1 MTVHKL
7 KCAVLAVFASA
18 VGAAFGDIIS
28 SAGEKLV
35 SAGQTVVFLGDS
47 ITHYGVKNPYGYV
60 QLVVKGLSANGIELK
75 WFGAGIP
82 GNKALHMNARFDKD
96 VLARKPDLVTISA
109 GVNDVWFAGPDCTLE
124 KYRVDM
130 EQMIERG
137 KAAGVKVVLLTP
149 TTAMGEFNN
158 PNIVK
163 YAECVREL
171 AAKHGLVVADT
182 WKAVRGVIDDPAGAK
197 LVPRGL
203 KATADGVH
211 MAPSGDRAMARC
223 VLRAFGL
230 GDGEMAKAEK
240 VWNEGVSL
248 CTLKSCVGVPLKTY
262 RALEAEADA
271 RACKIEAVYREIF
284 RKGVEVTLAGAAL
297 EEPKTS
303 FAAPCKPDGQKP
315 EIAVIGDYF
324 HYVDQ
329 QSRSGLVNFIRR
341 AIDATGKDLAVFA
354 EPQFRGGTTA
364 LNGYWDKTLA
374 NRKIAYLVVTTG
386 SYDAWNN
393 DREKFPALM
402 KQLAEKATKAGT
414 KVVFLTTRPVR
425 SNVSDPFNAALQ
437 AMADGKSVFVLDQL
451 AIDRA
456 ELKRRAANKEASI
469 CSAGYP
475 LNPQVNFLLGK
486 ALLPLLGFGEKEI
499 EKVVARIE
507 ALPDFADTDAV
518 ASVSFAEYDRLLDL
532 ARKENVPLSE
542 ICQKALVRGV
552 KTTQL
557 CSCPREA
564 D

>member
-1 MTVHKL
+1 MK
-7 KCAVLAVFASA
+7 KFVLSLGMV
-18 VGAAFGDIIS
+18 VAAALS
-28 SAGEKLV
+28 SVACEKLV
-35 SAGQTVVFLGDS
+35 ADGQTVVFLGDS
-47 ITHYGVKNPYGYV
+47 ITHYGANNPYGYV
-60 QLVVKGLSANGIELK
+60 QLVVKGLSAHGIVPK

-109 GVNDVWFAGPDCTLE
+109 GVNDVWFARPDCTLD

-137 KAAGVKVVLLTP
+137 EAAGVKVVLLTP

-182 WKAVRGVIDDPAGAK
+182 WKAVRDVIDDPAGAK

-211 MAPSGDRAMARC
+211 MAPMGDRAMARC

-230 GDGEMAKAEK
+230 DDREMARAEK
-240 VWNEGVSL
+240 TWNEDVSL

-271 RACKIEAVYREIF
+271 RACKIEDVYRETF
-284 RKGVEVTLAGAAL
+284 RKGVEATLTGAAL
-297 EEPKTS
+297 EEPKTTP
-303 FAAPCKPDGQKP
+303 ADLCKPDGQKS

-324 HYVDQ
+324 HFVDQ

-341 AIDATGKDLAVFA
+341 AISATGKDLAVFA
-354 EPQFRGGTTA
+354 EPQFRGGTST
-364 LNGYWDKTLA
+364 LNAYWDKTLA
-374 NRKIAYLVVTTG
+374 KRKIAYLVVTTG
-386 SYDAWNN
+386 SYDAWNK
-393 DREKFPALM
+393 DREQFPVLM
-402 KQLAEKATKAGT
+402 KQLAEKAAKAGA

-425 SNVSDPFNAALQ
+425 SNVSDSFNAALQ

-456 ELKRRAANKEASI
+456 ELKRRAANKAASI

-475 LNPQVNFLLGK
+475 LNANVNFLLGK
-486 ALLPLLGFGEKEI
+486 ALLPLIGFEEKEVV
-499 EKVVARIE
+499 KVVAAIE
-507 ALPDFADTDAV
+507 ALPDFADIDAV
-518 ASVSFAEYDRLLDL
+518 TSVSFAEYDKLLDL

-542 ICQKALVRGV
+542 ICYKSLVRGA
-552 KTTQL
+552 
-557 CSCPREA
+557 CH
-564 D
+564 